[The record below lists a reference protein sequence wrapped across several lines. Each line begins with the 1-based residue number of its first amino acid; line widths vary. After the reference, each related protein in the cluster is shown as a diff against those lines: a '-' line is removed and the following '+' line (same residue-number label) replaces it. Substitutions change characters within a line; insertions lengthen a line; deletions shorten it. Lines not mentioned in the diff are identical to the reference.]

1 MVFFSSRRRHTRC
14 ALVTGVQTCALP
26 ICFFRTMGG
35 SFGVALYGAGLIAR
49 LDILFADL
57 PGAADIARLMGGSP
71 GVVLL
76 HGGRHALDALPA
88 ALHDPAITAIG
99 GAFHELFWLGAA
111 IAIVSL
117 GVVQIGSAHV

>member
-1 MVFFSSRRRHTRC
+1 
-14 ALVTGVQTCALP
+14 
-26 ICFFRTMGG
+26 MGG
-35 SFGVALYGAGLIAR
+35 SFGVALYGAVLIAR

-99 GAFHELFWLGAA
+99 GARSEEHTSELQ
-111 IAIVSL
+111 SL
-117 GVVQIGSAHV
+117 MRHSYAVFCLKKKNKQNREKSRRMNSLQKQTKSNKRRVLE